1 VSPDVRI
8 SNTGRWTLA
17 GVVVVLALVFAIWPR
32 GGDESGTRDHS
43 DLTTGASGTT
53 AVERAPGDTDE
64 ALAAPRA
71 AAGLQRCPT
80 PAPGAVAAGPLAGI
94 ELGCLAD
101 GSRVDVG
108 AALAGKPALVNLWAY
123 WCGPCA
129 KELPALDDYAR
140 RAGGAVTVLT
150 AHEDPKEGNAL
161 AALTEY
167 GVHLPGVQ
175 DGAGRI
181 ATAVGAPKV
190 LPVSVLIR
198 ADGSVAAVLPQ
209 PFDSAD
215 EIAAAVSEHLGV
227 AT

>member
-1 VSPDVRI
+1 MSPDVRI
-8 SNTGRWTLA
+8 SNTGRWSLA
-17 GVVVVLALVFAIWPR
+17 GLVVVLALVVAIWPR
-32 GGDESGTRDHS
+32 GGDESGAPGHS
-43 DLTTGASGTT
+43 DVMGGNTAAS
-53 AVERAPGDTDE
+53 AVERAPGDTDA
-64 ALAAPRA
+64 ALAGPRA
-71 AAGLQRCPT
+71 AAALQPCPS
-80 PAPGAVAAGPLAGI
+80 PAPGAAGAGPLAGI

-108 AALAGKPALVNLWAY
+108 AALAGKPALVNFWAY

-129 KELPALDDYAR
+129 KELPALDEYAR
-140 RAGGAVTVLT
+140 RAGDAVTVLT
-150 AHEDPKEGNAL
+150 VHQDPKEGNAL
-161 AALTEY
+161 AALAEY

-181 ATAVGAPKV
+181 AAAVGAPKV
-190 LPVSVLIR
+190 LPVTALIR
-198 ADGSVAAVLPQ
+198 ADGTVAAVLPQ